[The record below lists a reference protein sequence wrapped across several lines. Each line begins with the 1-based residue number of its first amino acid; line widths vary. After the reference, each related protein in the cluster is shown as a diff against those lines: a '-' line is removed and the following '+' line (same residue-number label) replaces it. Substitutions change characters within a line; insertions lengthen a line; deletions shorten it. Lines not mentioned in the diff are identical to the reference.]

1 MYETRGRAGAEED
14 NLGIAGSRAFV
25 TAVGGLVLA
34 GAGALGL
41 LRFFGGAPELRGLDA
56 ASGALA
62 LGAVMAVP
70 GALALLSLAERP
82 ALLLPAGILLI
93 PLSFVS
99 FAGVTLPLLIPAV
112 MLLVAYGRRSSG
124 PAAYPGQAAVCVVV
138 AVAVVVAAF
147 LALFANDDPR
157 QYSTPTGGGSTS
169 DVITFAEAAI
179 SLALSGIAVVGSWFL
194 ARR

>member
-1 MYETRGRAGAEED
+1 MYESRGPTGAEED
-14 NLGIAGSRAFV
+14 NLGIAGSRVFV
-25 TAVGGLVLA
+25 AAVGGLVVA

-41 LRFFGGAPELRGLDA
+41 LRFFGGAPELRGPEA

-124 PAAYPGQAAVCVVV
+124 LAAYPGQAAVCVVV
-138 AVAVVVAAF
+138 AVALVVAAF

-157 QYSTPTGGGSTS
+157 RYSTPTGGGGTS
-169 DVITFAEAAI
+169 DVITVAEASI
-179 SLALSGIAVVGSWFL
+179 SLALTGIAVVGSWFL
-194 ARR
+194 AGR